1 MRRVIW
7 ALGLGGLL
15 SLGVGCSNQ
24 VGSDPS
30 GTGSS
35 AIASSPS
42 PSSSAN
48 FPPDPALASVNV
60 SGNPPGSP
68 VATPA
73 AAAANTLP
81 EGTLPESLISKTDP
95 LRRLPQVRA
104 GRSNPFASLAVNPR
118 VVVAPAAPSTAA
130 PAAPQLLQSPRT
142 LTPAVQLPLPSRPLP
157 NGALPTVAVAP
168 TGAAIPAEPAIRS
181 SSLARQIR
189 ISGAVH
195 VGDRLSIIVEVP
207 NEHTSRPVSVGDY
220 IGNGSVLVKRIEMR
234 GSQEPR
240 VIFEENGV
248 EVVREVGDVS
258 PLLSAL

>member
-15 SLGVGCSNQ
+15 SLSVGCGNQ

-42 PSSSAN
+42 PISSAS
-48 FPPDPALASVNV
+48 FPPDPALAAVNV
-60 SGNPPGSP
+60 SGNPPGAP
-68 VATPA
+68 AVTAATA
-73 AAAANTLP
+73 AVNTLP

-118 VVVAPAAPSTAA
+118 VVVAPAAP
-130 PAAPQLLQSPRT
+130 QLLQSPGT
-142 LTPAVQLPLPSRPLP
+142 VTTAAPLPLPPRPLS
-157 NGALPTVAVAP
+157 NGVLPTVAVAP
-168 TGAAIPAEPAIRS
+168 TGVAIPAAPAVRS

-189 ISGAVH
+189 ISGAIH

-207 NEHTSRPVSVGDY
+207 NEQTSRPVSVGDY
-220 IGNGSVLVKRIEMR
+220 LGNGSVLVKRIEMR

>member
-15 SLGVGCSNQ
+15 SLSVGCSNQ
-24 VGSDPS
+24 IGSDPS

-42 PSSSAN
+42 PISSAS
-48 FPPDPALASVNV
+48 FPPDPALAAVNV
-60 SGNPPGSP
+60 SGNPPGAP
-68 VATPA
+68 AVTAAT
-73 AAAANTLP
+73 AAANTLP

-118 VVVAPAAPSTAA
+118 VVVAPAVASSAV

-142 LTPAVQLPLPSRPLP
+142 LTTAAPLPLPPRALP
-157 NGALPTVAVAP
+157 NGVLPTVAVAP
-168 TGAAIPAEPAIRS
+168 TGVAIPAAPAAMP

-189 ISGAVH
+189 ISGAIH

-207 NEHTSRPVSVGDY
+207 NEQTSRPVSVGDY
-220 IGNGSVLVKRIEMR
+220 LGNGSVLVKRIEMR

>member
-7 ALGLGGLL
+7 ALSLGGLL
-15 SLGVGCSNQ
+15 SLSVGCGNQ

-42 PSSSAN
+42 PISSAS
-48 FPPDPALASVNV
+48 FPPDPALAAVNV
-60 SGNPPGSP
+60 SGNLP
-68 VATPA
+68 VAPA
-73 AAAANTLP
+73 VTAATAAVNTLP

-118 VVVAPAAPSTAA
+118 VVVAPAVASTAA

-142 LTPAVQLPLPSRPLP
+142 LTTAAPLPLPPRPLP
-157 NGALPTVAVAP
+157 NGVLPTVAVAP
-168 TGAAIPAEPAIRS
+168 TGVAIPAAPAVSS

-189 ISGAVH
+189 ISGAIH

>member
-7 ALGLGGLL
+7 ALGVGGLL
-15 SLGVGCSNQ
+15 SLSVGCSNQ

-42 PSSSAN
+42 PIASAS
-48 FPPDPALASVNV
+48 FPPDPALAAVNV
-60 SGNPPGSP
+60 SGNPPGAP
-68 VATPA
+68 AVTAATA
-73 AAAANTLP
+73 AVNTLP

-118 VVVAPAAPSTAA
+118 VVVAPAVASTAV

-142 LTPAVQLPLPSRPLP
+142 LTTAAPLPLPPRALP
-157 NGALPTVAVAP
+157 NGVLPTVAVAP
-168 TGAAIPAEPAIRS
+168 TGVAIPAAPAVRS

-189 ISGAVH
+189 ISGAIH

-207 NEHTSRPVSVGDY
+207 NEQTSRPVSVGDY
-220 IGNGSVLVKRIEMR
+220 LGNGSVLVKRIEMR